1 MHEDKCEAYFA
12 ALSPELRQRMLEIR
26 RLIQSCAPQ
35 LEETFGYGMP
45 AFKAQKIIVYYAVFK
60 NHIGLFPGKAAVE
73 WIRHSWPQCV
83 KGKATIQIQHTE
95 AIPEDLIAALVNFR
109 MDELT
114 KSNSNENKD

>member
-1 MHEDKCEAYFA
+1 MHEDKREAYFA
-12 ALSPELRQRMLEIR
+12 ALSDERRERMLEIR
-26 RLIQSCAPQ
+26 RIIQACAPQ

-73 WIRHSWPQCV
+73 WIRNSWPHFA

-95 AIPEDLIAALVNFR
+95 AIPEDLIAALVHFR
-109 MDELT
+109 INELT
-114 KSNSNENKD
+114 KPNHHENKD